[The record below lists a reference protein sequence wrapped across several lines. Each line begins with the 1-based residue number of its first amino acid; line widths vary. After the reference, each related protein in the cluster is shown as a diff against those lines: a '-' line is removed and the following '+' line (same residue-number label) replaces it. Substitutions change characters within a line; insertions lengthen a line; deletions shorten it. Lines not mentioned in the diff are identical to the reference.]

1 MVSRHSGCRYRSLD
15 AVDVELE
22 EAVEGLRQ
30 YVSRCATGRVHLVV
44 ERLDRVT
51 IAHALEADR
60 LTTADIERVMKEPP
74 RRVRE
79 GR

>member
-1 MVSRHSGCRYRSLD
+1 
-15 AVDVELE
+15 
-22 EAVEGLRQ
+22 
-30 YVSRCATGRVHLVV
+30 VSRCATGRVHLVV